1 MHGVKGRK
9 DKRNAMAVIVGM
21 GGQPKLLHDEFEI
34 TEGDQSAVKALIDR
48 VDGTL
53 QGNGQKSRDVIL
65 AALAELSARYMDP
78 ESSSKASRVRR
89 SDT

>member
-1 MHGVKGRK
+1 MAQRFIRAEAFARVKGRK

-34 TEGDQSAVKALIDR
+34 TERDQSAVKALIES

-53 QGNGQKSRDVIL
+53 TRQRS
-65 AALAELSARYMDP
+65 E
-78 ESSSKASRVRR
+78 ES
-89 SDT
+89 